1 MFGSMSR
8 MLAAACCLAL
18 LAACSPT
25 FDWRPVAFGHQG
37 AAGVL
42 PDTPQ
47 AQTRPVSF
55 EGQTLEL
62 TMHSARAGGVLFALG
77 SAELPPGWGSDP
89 AVRRRLARWA
99 VEALYRNAG
108 AGLPDPAADPEQ
120 RFSFQGLGPQGP
132 VLVEAQVRVTA
143 TEWLEAVVI
152 AEPDD
157 HARASVN
164 DFWLSLRWPGEAGPA
179 GSAGLPR

>member
-77 SAELPPGWGSDP
+77 SAELPPGWEASQSQWRGSKVTSRAVTPRRGRPRP
-89 AVRRRLARWA
+89 AL
-99 VEALYRNAG
+99 
-108 AGLPDPAADPEQ
+108 
-120 RFSFQGLGPQGP
+120 
-132 VLVEAQVRVTA
+132 
-143 TEWLEAVVI
+143 
-152 AEPDD
+152 
-157 HARASVN
+157 
-164 DFWLSLRWPGEAGPA
+164 
-179 GSAGLPR
+179 